1 MSEVQV
7 RIETVLRTARI
18 HLVCYEEADAPRL
31 WELIA
36 ENNDRLIESFP
47 ILLSA
52 VHDEASAREFIRT
65 LVSDFAEKKRYGF
78 SIRKSDD
85 NTVIGHCIIREIDW
99 TVPKGEIGYWI
110 DAGYEGKGYVRE
122 AVEALVTFAFKTLD
136 MKKLFLRAVPQNR
149 RSLDLA
155 EKCGFSK
162 EGYLRDE
169 FKTGTGI
176 VSDIVY
182 CGLTRKDFLNEG

>member
-7 RIETVLRTARI
+7 PVEAILRARRI
-18 HLVCYEEADAPRL
+18 HLVCYAEADAPRL

-36 ENNDRLIESFP
+36 KNHDRLIESFP

-52 VHDEASAREFIRT
+52 VRDEASAKELIRGFM
-65 LVSDFAEKKRYGF
+65 SDFAEKKRYAF
-78 SIRKSDD
+78 SIRKNDGD
-85 NTVIGHCIIREIDW
+85 TIIGHCILREIDW
-99 TVPKGEIGYWI
+99 TVPKGEVGYWI
-110 DAGYEGKGYVRE
+110 DEGHEGKGYVRE
-122 AVEALVTFAFKTLD
+122 AVEALVNFAFKTLE
-136 MKKLFLRAVPQNR
+136 MKKLFLRALPQNR

-169 FKTGTGI
+169 FKTGTG
-176 VSDIVY
+176 VVGDIVY
-182 CGLTRKDFLNEG
+182 CGLTRKDFLAGR